1 MNRDKKSD
9 RGLAASIL
17 GAGLLVFLMAAG
29 CDPGDLKPAAVAAHS
44 ASAPA
49 VPALP
54 LPVKLDLVADL
65 PEAWVGYGN
74 ADHILD
80 RRFRDQFT
88 QGWYPVQNPSK
99 DKKSV
104 WSRGERSVIEITV
117 LDPKERLLEIDIE
130 PAPGEEKL
138 PHQSIRL
145 FWNNHDL
152 GRFQLDWARQTLRI
166 KLPAAMQQFG
176 LNRLTF
182 SPLYWISPLT
192 SRISLDSRPV
202 AFLLHGVRFAGPEK
216 DEAESRL
223 SSELMAEGERI
234 EQPVNSMIAWH
245 YLLPSDPK
253 LLVKISWDLP
263 PEEKGLVWRCVIKN
277 SKGEER
283 VLAERSPSGGGE
295 ESLNLDLSPYAGE
308 MVGLEFLLSST
319 SPGDPSASITLDY
332 PVIEGTQASPA
343 SASVS
348 RQPYNVLVVLFD
360 TLRADHLEPYGSA
373 SVRTP
378 ELKRFASTGFTFEQA
393 HSNASW
399 TRPAIASL
407 WTGLHPSGHQL
418 AGKREVLP
426 ESIPYLPE
434 ILSDDGYLTISVSNN
449 AYFSSDFG
457 FDRGYSKLL
466 PYFNARRKVLQMFPS
481 PEEQA
486 ERVWEQFLAPFFDN
500 PEGQPVFALL
510 HEIDP
515 HSPYEAPDRFSAPY
529 LPDYSGNID
538 GWKHNIH
545 EHLLVIKAINS
556 YGDWLSTEDKKQMQ
570 ALYKGEV
577 SFVDAYFG
585 ALLGHLERA
594 GLRENTLVVFLSDH
608 GEQLFDH
615 GGWGHGNSV
624 YQEELRIPLIFSLPG
639 VIPESK
645 SSNALVQ
652 GVDVLPTL
660 LDLLGVPAPEG
671 GAGRSLLPIIFG
683 TQPPSL
689 GQAPIYAWSNIRVHG
704 DDALDLASENLTS
717 VRQGRWKLVRTTHK
731 RKSIYNT
738 YQLYRTY
745 QLFDLDSD
753 PGEEVDLWFR
763 QPVVGHTLRQSLET
777 KIRRDSS
784 LVAPAGEAKPLGAE
798 VEENLRALGYVE

>member
-1 MNRDKKSD
+1 MNREEKAD
-9 RGLAASIL
+9 RGLAGSIL
-17 GAGLLVFLMAAG
+17 SAGLLVFLMAAG
-29 CDPGDLKPAAVAAHS
+29 CDQGDLGPPAAP
-44 ASAPA
+44 AP
-49 VPALP
+49 P
-54 LPVKLDLVADL
+54 LPVQLDLVADL

-80 RRFRDQFT
+80 RRLRDQFT
-88 QGWYPVQNPSK
+88 QGWYAVQDQGK
-99 DKKSV
+99 DKRSV

-117 LDPKERLLEIDIE
+117 LDPRERLLEIEIE

-145 FWNNHDL
+145 FWNNHEL
-152 GRFQLDWARQTLRI
+152 GRFKLEWARQTLRI
-166 KLPAAMQQFG
+166 KLPAAMQRFG

-192 SRISLDSRPV
+192 SRTALDPRPV
-202 AFLLHGVRFAGPEK
+202 AFQLYGVRFAGAEK
-216 DEAESRL
+216 DQAESRL
-223 SSELMAEGERI
+223 SSELIADGERI

-245 YLLPSDPK
+245 YLLPSDPR
-253 LLVKISWDLP
+253 LLVNISWDLP
-263 PEEKGLVWRCVIKN
+263 PEEKGLVWRCVIQN
-277 SKGEER
+277 STGEEH
-283 VLAERSPSGGGE
+283 VLAERSPSGRGE
-295 ESLNLDLSPYAGE
+295 ENLSLDLAPYAGE

-319 SPGDPSASITLDY
+319 SPGDPSASITLDS
-332 PVIEGTQASPA
+332 PVIEGTQASSA
-343 SASVS
+343 SAPVP
-348 RQPYNVLVVLFD
+348 RKPYNVLVVLFD
-360 TLRADHLEPYGSA
+360 TLRADHLEPYGST

-378 ELKRFASTGFTFEQA
+378 ELKHFASTGFTFEQA
-393 HSNASW
+393 HANASW
-399 TRPAIASL
+399 TRPSIASL
-407 WTGLHPSGHQL
+407 WTGLHPSGHRL
-418 AGKREVLP
+418 AGRLEVLP

-466 PYFNARRKVLQMFPS
+466 PYFKARRKVLKQFPS

-486 ERVWEQFLAPFFDN
+486 ERVWQQFLAPSFDN

-515 HSPYEAPDRFSAPY
+515 HSPYEAPERFSAPY
-529 LPDYSGNID
+529 RRDYSGNVD
-538 GWKHNIH
+538 GWQHSIQ
-545 EHLLVIKAINS
+545 EHLLVIRAIND
-556 YGDWLSTEDKKQMQ
+556 YGDWLSPEDKKQMQ
-570 ALYKGEV
+570 SLYKGEV

-585 ALLGHLERA
+585 ALVGHLERA

-615 GGWGHGNSV
+615 GAWGHGSSV

-652 GVDVLPTL
+652 GVDLLPTL
-660 LDLLGVPAPEG
+660 LDLLGIPEPAG
-671 GAGRSLLPIIFG
+671 VAGRSLLPIIFG
-683 TQPPSL
+683 TETPALS
-689 GQAPIYAWSNIRVHG
+689 QAPIYAWSNIRLPG
-704 DDALDLASENLTS
+704 ADAIYFNSERLTS
-717 VRQGRWKLVRTTHK
+717 VRQGRWKLVRTTRK

-738 YQLYRTY
+738 YQLYHTY

-763 QPVVGHTLRQSLET
+763 QPVIGHTLRQSLET

-784 LVAPAGEAKPLGAE
+784 IVAPAPKAKPLGAE